1 MNENYLTGKINYDP
15 RAIRQ
20 DTLDAMRGDIIVG
33 LIEFITNSDDAY
45 RKVKKIGKIEI
56 IYKNSEKPF
65 KYSISVRDNAR
76 GLSASELREKFLT
89 IGKENTDNAVANS
102 SEEGTRGLFGRGAK
116 DVAVFGKAR
125 FETIFNNRFSALEI
139 DGFTW
144 DYTIL
149 ALDEIA
155 SKSHYARLG
164 LTEGESGFSAEIMV
178 SETRST
184 TIPNSKKIVESLS
197 NHVALREINEKHMV
211 IFNDLRAN
219 QTSILKPTKPKG
231 ALLIDKEVTVRGYT
245 KKAWLQVWK
254 LNERQLGECDEY
266 SLHGIIIK
274 DKKTNFQNTFLD
286 LRSRPEIGWFHGEL
300 LCEEIDDLNRQFDS
314 NETNRDTVDI
324 KVVEKNPMR
333 LAKKSRDGL
342 DRKHPYYRSLAII
355 LNEELKPL
363 MDEISKSEE
372 SDKSVSEDL
381 QKKLDEASK
390 LLAQLL
396 QETLDEEELDGD
408 FDSGPGPED
417 SAILLIPPHKVIEMG
432 RTGHVTAWIPEEN
445 FDKSKVSLSFGDTS
459 NFQLVSPLEDVLF
472 EKHPTR
478 KIMKATVQVKA
489 LNYGTTELFLNYSG
503 ENVQSK
509 IECLVSDQDPS
520 LMINEIV
527 FEKDT
532 YYLSPLRKRTIK
544 ILAPAEMHKEVFKV
558 QVNKKGIVVPEIVEV
573 RLAKSRGYCV
583 GRIDTLPGKDEG
595 NFILEVKH
603 NDTVVK
609 TNLVVKDIK
618 PNKGPTI
625 SIDPKNLDSVTRS
638 SLLPLP
644 GILNIQIYLKH
655 KGIRKLLGPYVND
668 KYANI
673 DSHVVKAVFSEIVA
687 SELANYVIETEFA
700 KRSHLYRD
708 PSSLIRKQKELMT
721 KFNVAMQ
728 ISLLAE
734 FI

>member
-1 MNENYLTGKINYDP
+1 MTENHLTGKINYDP

-65 KYSISVRDNAR
+65 KYSISVRDHAR
-76 GLSASELREKFLT
+76 GLSATELREKFLT

-155 SKSHYARLG
+155 SKSHYAKLG
-164 LTEGESGFSAEIMV
+164 LTEGESGFSAEILI

-197 NHVALREINEKHMV
+197 NHVALRGINEKHMV

-231 ALLIDKEVTVRGYT
+231 ALLIDKEVTVRGYA

-300 LCEEIDDLNRQFDS
+300 LCEEIDDLNRQFDENES
-314 NETNRDTVDI
+314 NRESVDI
-324 KVVEKNPMR
+324 KIVEKNPMR

-342 DRKHPYYRSLAII
+342 DRKHPYYR
-355 LNEELKPL
+355 
-363 MDEISKSEE
+363 
-372 SDKSVSEDL
+372 
-381 QKKLDEASK
+381 
-390 LLAQLL
+390 
-396 QETLDEEELDGD
+396 
-408 FDSGPGPED
+408 
-417 SAILLIPPHKVIEMG
+417 
-432 RTGHVTAWIPEEN
+432 
-445 FDKSKVSLSFGDTS
+445 
-459 NFQLVSPLEDVLF
+459 
-472 EKHPTR
+472 
-478 KIMKATVQVKA
+478 
-489 LNYGTTELFLNYSG
+489 
-503 ENVQSK
+503 
-509 IECLVSDQDPS
+509 
-520 LMINEIV
+520 
-527 FEKDT
+527 
-532 YYLSPLRKRTIK
+532 
-544 ILAPAEMHKEVFKV
+544 
-558 QVNKKGIVVPEIVEV
+558 
-573 RLAKSRGYCV
+573 
-583 GRIDTLPGKDEG
+583 
-595 NFILEVKH
+595 
-603 NDTVVK
+603 
-609 TNLVVKDIK
+609 
-618 PNKGPTI
+618 
-625 SIDPKNLDSVTRS
+625 
-638 SLLPLP
+638 
-644 GILNIQIYLKH
+644 
-655 KGIRKLLGPYVND
+655 
-668 KYANI
+668 
-673 DSHVVKAVFSEIVA
+673 
-687 SELANYVIETEFA
+687 
-700 KRSHLYRD
+700 
-708 PSSLIRKQKELMT
+708 
-721 KFNVAMQ
+721 
-728 ISLLAE
+728 
-734 FI
+734 